1 MDSIIKLY
9 FRQRIDQI
17 CKSSQSVSI
26 GETTSTENVES
37 VNVSKEFLEVLNISF
52 QLKIQ
57 RATALLE
64 TKDLI
69 DATESKIKMLFEN
82 IITLEAEEKD
92 RKFDDI
98 VALAITY
105 FNMGLVYSDT
115 ELQDIVISETHFTTC
130 VTLLKEK
137 ELERKAIVTIIRVLI
152 ELHTISHKLK
162 QPEKS
167 YSFLNTAME
176 LYSKYTKEEIEY
188 PDPINF
194 NAILG
199 MDDEKYQN
207 SKIILENLQ
216 LTTLLSMSTLYEKNF
231 RDKHKFVIYVHNILD
246 QLTETIS
253 CMLKAYPFYWAMTSI
268 NLFQYFVHSYR
279 FIEARNHMIAA
290 EYMMKMFHEQVIEP
304 LSNEEIDAELYSLLQ
319 KLDNI
324 GYNNVNKFWGI
335 YGAELLTASTN
346 KLLHIEENNEPSET
360 DNSKSESVMKSKDLT
375 KLLIF
380 SDERKDFEGFAA
392 HFPDE
397 CVSNLNDAKSIF
409 VNVLKCFDTV
419 KKYFTI
425 KEYPTD
431 FLDISI
437 ATSKVY
443 KCLATF
449 EQDKSRQIKLHKR
462 RAETLRNISSELEN
476 ICREKLRSPLFFFP
490 IRKLLIEDLICDMTI
505 LDIKTAHL
513 QLNVERLNREF
524 TDEIKL
530 SNEESITNII
540 QLFECALESF
550 DVFFN
555 AYN

>member
-1 MDSIIKLY
+1 
-9 FRQRIDQI
+9 
-17 CKSSQSVSI
+17 
-26 GETTSTENVES
+26 
-37 VNVSKEFLEVLNISF
+37 
-52 QLKIQ
+52 
-57 RATALLE
+57 
-64 TKDLI
+64 
-69 DATESKIKMLFEN
+69 
-82 IITLEAEEKD
+82 
-92 RKFDDI
+92 
-98 VALAITY
+98 
-105 FNMGLVYSDT
+105 
-115 ELQDIVISETHFTTC
+115 
-130 VTLLKEK
+130 
-137 ELERKAIVTIIRVLI
+137 
-152 ELHTISHKLK
+152 
-162 QPEKS
+162 
-167 YSFLNTAME
+167 
-176 LYSKYTKEEIEY
+176 
-188 PDPINF
+188 
-194 NAILG
+194 